1 MRHERGEKSPSNF
14 THSGGRASSAGLNP
28 KNLSARRSYLAITA
42 AHIKIMKGAKMAN
55 YDFVVAVGGAPGQGI
70 DTVGKSMSQI
80 CARHGL
86 HVFTYSAYQSLI
98 RGGHTFLTIR
108 ISSEPVAN
116 HGDKIDLV
124 IALDRNSLEKHL
136 PHVAPGGAIIY
147 NSDDVKQAPERED
160 IQLCPIS
167 YKELSDNTDRKKL
180 MLNICMFGVALNM
193 VGGDLAV
200 LEDII
205 TLTFLKRKGQAITD
219 ANLAVAR
226 AGYNHAAAH
235 FNPFEA
241 QFTKQEPLA
250 FVDGNSAMAMGG
262 AAAGVK
268 FYCAYPMSPSTGVL
282 KWMADNARD
291 LSIMVRQC
299 EDEISV
305 INMVIGAAHAGCRAM
320 CATSGGG
327 FALMTEAI
335 GSAGMMEIPIVV
347 INVQRG
353 GPSTGLPTKT
363 EQGDLWQLLGASQG
377 DFPKIIVSP
386 TSIMDGFD
394 TIPELFNL
402 VDKFQCP
409 GMVLSDLTLSMGFT
423 TFAPE
428 SVNWQPKIDRG
439 ELITG
444 AAQTNGDYLRYQITD
459 SGISPRAIPGTPGHV
474 HVVATDDHDED
485 GGLISDEFTN
495 PHKRRD
501 IMDKRQRKMEGIAA
515 QLPPPTLEGPEDAE
529 ITLIGWGSTH
539 SVIGEAAQQLTEA
552 GMPTNHIHFKWLY
565 PIDEDAVNA
574 VLDKAAHAVVVE
586 CNYTGQFARFLRGET
601 GFKAAGHIR
610 KYDGEPFMPHHI
622 VEGAR
627 ELFGGKAGVYVPYQ
641 EIVV

>member
-1 MRHERGEKSPSNF
+1 M
-14 THSGGRASSAGLNP
+14 
-28 KNLSARRSYLAITA
+28 
-42 AHIKIMKGAKMAN
+42 AK
-55 YDFVVAVGGAPGQGI
+55 YDFVIAVGGAPGQGI

-80 CARHGL
+80 FARHGL
-86 HVFTYSAYQSLI
+86 HVYTYSAYQSLI
-98 RGGHTFLTIR
+98 RGGHTFLTVR

-116 HGDKIDLV
+116 HGDEIDLI

-136 PHVAPGGAIIY
+136 PHVRPGGALIY
-147 NSDDVKQAPERED
+147 NSDDVRKQAPERDD

-167 YKELSDNTDRKKL
+167 YKELTGDPDRKKR
-180 MLNICMFGVALNM
+180 MLNICTFSVALNL
-193 VGGDLAV
+193 VGGDLKV

-205 TLTFLKRKGQAITD
+205 TLTFLKRKGQEVVD
-219 ANLAVAR
+219 ANIAAAR
-226 AGYNHAAAH
+226 AGYNYASEH
-235 FNPFEA
+235 FTPFD
-241 QFTKQEPLA
+241 TKAEKREPALA
-250 FVDGNSAMAMGG
+250 FTEGNGAMAMGG

-282 KWMADNARD
+282 HWMAAHARD
-291 LSIMVRQC
+291 LNIMVRQC

-305 INMVIGAAHAGCRAM
+305 VNMVIGAAHAGCRAM

-327 FALMTEAI
+327 FALMSEAI

-377 DFPKIIVSP
+377 DFPKIIVAP
-386 TSIMDGFD
+386 TSIMDGFH

-423 TFAPE
+423 TFEPD
-428 SVNWQPKIDRG
+428 SINWQPEIDRG
-439 ELITG
+439 ELITELG
-444 AAQTNGDYLRYQITD
+444 EMDGEYLRYQITG
-459 SGISPRAIPGTPGHV
+459 SGISPRALPGTPGHV

-501 IMDKRQRKMEGIAA
+501 IMEKRQRKMDGIVEL
-515 QLPPPTLEGPEDAE
+515 LPPPTLEGSEDAE
-529 ITLIGWGSTH
+529 VTLIGWGSTH
-539 SVIGEAAQQLTEA
+539 GVISEAAQTLTED
-552 GMPTNHIHFKWLY
+552 GITTNHIQFKWLY
-565 PIDEDAVNA
+565 PMDEDTVNE
-574 VLDKAAHAVVVE
+574 VLAKVGHAIIVE

-601 GFKAAGHIR
+601 GFKADGHIR

-622 VEGAR
+622 VDGAR
-627 ELFGGKAGVYVPYQ
+627 ELLIGKTELYVPYQ

>member
-1 MRHERGEKSPSNF
+1 M
-14 THSGGRASSAGLNP
+14 
-28 KNLSARRSYLAITA
+28 
-42 AHIKIMKGAKMAN
+42 AK
-55 YDFVVAVGGAPGQGI
+55 YDFVIAVGGAPGQGI

-86 HVFTYSAYQSLI
+86 HVYTYSAYQSLI
-98 RGGHTFLTIR
+98 RGGHTFLTVR

-116 HGDKIDLV
+116 HGDKIDMI
-124 IALDRNSLEKHL
+124 IALDRNSLEVHL

-147 NSDDVKQAPERED
+147 NTDDVKTAPERDD

-167 YKELSDNTDRKKL
+167 YSELSNATDRRKL
-180 MLNICMFGVALNM
+180 MLNICMFGVALKM

-205 TLTFLKRKGQAITD
+205 NLTFGRKGQALVD
-219 ANLAVAR
+219 ANIAVAN
-226 AGYNHAAAH
+226 AGYNHAAEH
-235 FNPFEA
+235 FTPFEA
-241 QFTKQEPLA
+241 QFEKQEPALA

-268 FYCAYPMSPSTGVL
+268 FYAAYPMSPSTGVL
-282 KWMADNARD
+282 HWMAINARN
-291 LSIMVRQC
+291 LNIMVRQC

-305 INMVIGAAHAGCRAM
+305 VNMIIGAAHAGCRAM

-327 FALMTEAI
+327 FALMSEAI

-363 EQGDLWQLLGASQG
+363 EQGDLWQILGASQG
-377 DFPKIIVSP
+377 DFPKIVVAP

-394 TIPELFNL
+394 TIPEIFNL

-423 TFAPE
+423 TFEPD
-428 SVNWQPKIDRG
+428 SVDWQPEIDRG
-439 ELITG
+439 DLISSP
-444 AAQTNGDYLRYQITD
+444 AQPDGEYLRYEITD

-485 GGLISDEFTN
+485 GTLISDEFTN

-501 IMDKRQRKMEGIAA
+501 IMEKRQRKMDGILEL
-515 QLPPPTLEGPEDAE
+515 LPPPTLEGPEDAE
-529 ITLIGWGSTH
+529 VTLVGWGSTL
-539 SVIGEAAQQLTEA
+539 SVIAEAAQLLTEA
-552 GMPTNHIHFKWLY
+552 GVVTNHIHFKWLY
-565 PIDEDAVNA
+565 PIDEDAVNE
-574 VLDKAAHAVVVE
+574 VLAKSAHSVIVE
-586 CNYTGQFARFLRGET
+586 CNYSGQFARFLRGET
-601 GFKAAGHIR
+601 GFKADGQIR

-622 VEGAR
+622 ADGVR
-627 ELFGGKAGVYVPYQ
+627 ELLSSKTDLYIPYQ

>member
-1 MRHERGEKSPSNF
+1 M
-14 THSGGRASSAGLNP
+14 
-28 KNLSARRSYLAITA
+28 
-42 AHIKIMKGAKMAN
+42 AK
-55 YDFVVAVGGAPGQGI
+55 YDFVIAVGGAPGQGI

-86 HVFTYSAYQSLI
+86 HVYTYSAYQSLI
-98 RGGHTFLTIR
+98 RGGHTFLTVR

-116 HGDKIDLV
+116 HGDKIDMI
-124 IALDRNSLEKHL
+124 IALDRNSLETHL

-147 NSDDVKQAPERED
+147 NSDDVKAAPERDD

-167 YKELSDNTDRKKL
+167 YRELSNNTDRKKL
-180 MLNICMFGVALNM
+180 MLNICMFGVALKM
-193 VGGDLAV
+193 VGGDLSV
-200 LEDII
+200 LEDILE
-205 TLTFLKRKGQAITD
+205 LTFLKRKGQAVVD
-219 ANLAVAR
+219 ANVTVAR
-226 AGYNHAAAH
+226 AGYDYAAEH
-235 FNPFEA
+235 FTAFES
-241 QFTKQEPLA
+241 QFIKQEPLA

-268 FYCAYPMSPSTGVL
+268 FYAAYPMSPSTGVL
-282 KWMADNARD
+282 HWMAQNARN
-291 LSIMVRQC
+291 LNIMVRQC

-305 INMVIGAAHAGCRAM
+305 VNMVIGAAHAGCRAM

-327 FALMTEAI
+327 FALMSEAI

-363 EQGDLWQLLGASQG
+363 EQGDLWQILGASQG
-377 DFPKIIVSP
+377 DFPKIVVAP

-394 TIPELFNL
+394 TIPEVFNL
-402 VDKFQCP
+402 ADKFQCP

-428 SVNWQPKIDRG
+428 SVNWQPEIDRG
-439 ELITG
+439 SLISG
-444 AAQTNGDYLRYQITD
+444 DIQSNGEYLRYEITD

-485 GGLISDEFTN
+485 GTLISDEFTN

-501 IMDKRQRKMEGIAA
+501 IMEKRQRKMDGIMEL
-515 QLPPPTLEGPEDAE
+515 LPPPTLEGPEDAQ
-529 ITLIGWGSTH
+529 ITLVGWGSTH

-552 GMPTNHIHFKWLY
+552 GISTNHIHFKWLY
-565 PIDEDAVNA
+565 PMDENAVNE
-574 VLDKAAHAVVVE
+574 VLSKSAHSIVVE

-601 GFKAAGHIR
+601 GFTADGHIR

-622 VEGAR
+622 ADGAR
-627 ELFGGKAGVYVPYQ
+627 ELLTSKTDLYVPYQ

>member
-1 MRHERGEKSPSNF
+1 M
-14 THSGGRASSAGLNP
+14 
-28 KNLSARRSYLAITA
+28 
-42 AHIKIMKGAKMAN
+42 AK
-55 YDFVVAVGGAPGQGI
+55 YDFVIAVGGAPGQGI

-98 RGGHTFLTIR
+98 RGGHTFLTVR

-116 HGDKIDLV
+116 HGDEIDLI
-124 IALDRNSLEKHL
+124 IALDANSLEKHL
-136 PHVAPGGAIIY
+136 ENVRPGGAIIY
-147 NSDDVKQAPERED
+147 NSDDIKKEKPERDD

-167 YKELSDNTDRKKL
+167 YKELSGGTDRKKM
-180 MLNICMFGVALNM
+180 MLNICTFGVALNM
-193 VGGDLAV
+193 VGGDLSV

-226 AGYNHAAAH
+226 AGYNYASEN
-235 FNPFEA
+235 FTPFES
-241 QFTKQEPLA
+241 QFVKQEPLA
-250 FVDGNSAMAMGG
+250 FVEGNAAMAMGG

-282 KWMADNARD
+282 HWMAQNARD
-291 LSIMVRQC
+291 LNIMVRQC

-305 INMVIGAAHAGCRAM
+305 VNMVIGAAHAGCRAM

-327 FALMTEAI
+327 FALMSEAI
-335 GSAGMMEIPIVV
+335 GSAAMMEIPIVV

-377 DFPKIIVSP
+377 DFPKIIVAP
-386 TSIMDGFD
+386 INIMDGFD

-423 TFAPE
+423 TFAPD
-428 SVNWQPKIDRG
+428 SINWQPEIDRG

-444 AAQTNGDYLRYQITD
+444 LREMDGEYLRYEITD
-459 SGISPRAIPGTPGHV
+459 SGISPRAIPGTPGHM

-485 GGLISDEFTN
+485 GSLISDEYTN

-501 IMDKRQRKMEGIAA
+501 IMEKRQRKMDGIVEL
-515 QLPPPTLEGPEDAE
+515 LPPPTLEGPEDAE
-529 ITLIGWGSTH
+529 VTLIGWGSTH
-539 SVIGEAAQQLTEA
+539 SVISEATQKLTED
-552 GMPTNHIHFKWLY
+552 GITTNHIHFKWLY
-565 PIDEDAVNA
+565 PMDEDAINE
-574 VLDKAAHAVVVE
+574 VLAKSGHAVVVE

-601 GFKAAGHIR
+601 GFKADGHIR

-622 VEGAR
+622 VDGVR
-627 ELFGGKAGVYVPYQ
+627 ELLIGKTDLYVPYQ

>member
-1 MRHERGEKSPSNF
+1 M
-14 THSGGRASSAGLNP
+14 
-28 KNLSARRSYLAITA
+28 
-42 AHIKIMKGAKMAN
+42 AK

-70 DTVGKSMSQI
+70 ETLGKSLGQI
-80 CARHGL
+80 CARYGL
-86 HVFTYSAYQSLI
+86 HVFAYSAYQSLI

-108 ISSEPVAN
+108 ISSEPVTN
-116 HGDKIDLV
+116 HGDEIDLI
-124 IALDRNSLEKHL
+124 IALDKNSIEKHL
-136 PHVAPGGAIIY
+136 PNVRPGGAFIY
-147 NSDDVKQAPERED
+147 NSDDVKQAPERDD
-160 IQLCPIS
+160 IQLCPIP
-167 YKELSDNTDRKKL
+167 YKKFSSGIEERKTQRACLNTCLLSA
-180 MLNICMFGVALNM
+180 ALRL
-193 VGGDLAV
+193 VGADLQV

-205 TLTFLKRKGQAITD
+205 IGALLKRKGQEVVD
-219 ANLAVAR
+219 ANIMV
-226 AGYNHAAAH
+226 GNVSYEHATENFTQFDAK
-235 FNPFEA
+235 FE
-241 QFTKQEPLA
+241 KQEPALA
-250 FVDGNSAMAMGG
+250 FVEGNAAMAMGG

-282 KWMADNARD
+282 HWMAANARN
-291 LSIMVRQC
+291 LNIMVRQC

-305 INMVIGAAHAGCRAM
+305 INMVIGAAHAGCRSM

-327 FALMTEAI
+327 FALMSEAI
-335 GSAGMMEIPIVV
+335 GSAAMMEIPIVV

-377 DFPKIIVSP
+377 DFPKIIVAP

-409 GMVLSDLTLSMGFT
+409 GMVLSDLTLSMGYT
-423 TFAPE
+423 TFDPD
-428 SVNWQPKIDRG
+428 SINWQPEIDRG
-439 ELITG
+439 EMITELR
-444 AAQTNGDYLRYQITD
+444 QTDGEYLRYQITD
-459 SGISPRAIPGTPGHV
+459 SGISPRAIPGVPGHV

-501 IMDKRQRKMEGIAA
+501 IMEKRQRKMDGIVEL
-515 QLPPPTLEGPEDAE
+515 LPPPTLEGPGNAE
-529 ITLIGWGSTH
+529 VTLIGWGSTH
-539 SVIGEAAQQLTEA
+539 GVISEAAQSLTED
-552 GMPTNHIHFKWLY
+552 GISTNHIHFKWLY
-565 PIDEDAVNA
+565 PIDEDVVNEVMA
-574 VLDKAAHAVVVE
+574 KSGRTIIVE

-601 GFKAAGHIR
+601 GFKADGHIR

-622 VEGAR
+622 VDGAR
-627 ELFGGKAGVYVPYQ
+627 ELLIGKTELYVPYQ

>member
-1 MRHERGEKSPSNF
+1 M
-14 THSGGRASSAGLNP
+14 
-28 KNLSARRSYLAITA
+28 
-42 AHIKIMKGAKMAN
+42 AK

-70 DTVGKSMSQI
+70 ETLGKSLGQI
-80 CARHGL
+80 CARYGL
-86 HVFTYSAYQSLI
+86 YVYTYSAYQSLI

-116 HGDKIDLV
+116 HGDEIDLI
-124 IALDRNSLEKHL
+124 IALDRNSIEKHL
-136 PHVAPGGAIIY
+136 PHVRPGGAFIY
-147 NSDDVKQAPERED
+147 SEDDVKQAPERDD
-160 IQLCPIS
+160 IQLCPIP
-167 YKELSDNTDRKKL
+167 YKKFSSGIENRKLQRTCLNTCLLS
-180 MLNICMFGVALNM
+180 VALNL
-193 VGGDLAV
+193 VGADLKV
-200 LEDII
+200 LEEII
-205 TLTFLKRKGQAITD
+205 IGALLKRKGQEVVD
-219 ANLAVAR
+219 ANIGVAN
-226 AGYNHAAAH
+226 AGFDHATE
-235 FNPFEA
+235 N
-241 QFTKQEPLA
+241 FTKFDTAFKKQEPALA

-268 FYCAYPMSPSTGVL
+268 FYAAYPMSPSTGVL
-282 KWMADNARD
+282 HWMAANARN
-291 LSIMVRQC
+291 LNIMVRQC

-327 FALMTEAI
+327 FALMSEAV
-335 GSAGMMEIPIVV
+335 GSAAMMEIPIVV

-377 DFPKIIVSP
+377 DFPKIIVAP
-386 TSIMDGFD
+386 TSIMDGYD
-394 TIPELFNL
+394 TIPEIFNL
-402 VDKFQCP
+402 VDKYQCP

-423 TFAPE
+423 TFDPDTI
-428 SVNWQPKIDRG
+428 NWQPEIDRG
-439 ELITG
+439 EMITELG
-444 AAQTNGDYLRYQITD
+444 PMETEYLRYQITD
-459 SGISPRAIPGTPGHV
+459 SGISPRAIPGVPGHV

-501 IMDKRQRKMEGIAA
+501 IMEKRQRKMEGIVKH
-515 QLPPPTLEGPEDAE
+515 LPPPTLEGPDDAD

-539 SVIGEAAQQLTEA
+539 GVISEAAQMLNDD
-552 GMPTNHIHFKWLY
+552 GIVTNHIHFKWLY
-565 PIDEDAVNA
+565 PIDEDVVNE
-574 VLDKAAHAVVVE
+574 VLANSGRSIIVE

-601 GFKAAGHIR
+601 GFKADGHIR

-622 VEGAR
+622 VDGTR
-627 ELFGGKAGVYVPYQ
+627 ELLIGKTELYVPYQ

>member
-1 MRHERGEKSPSNF
+1 M
-14 THSGGRASSAGLNP
+14 
-28 KNLSARRSYLAITA
+28 
-42 AHIKIMKGAKMAN
+42 AK

-70 DTVGKSMSQI
+70 ETLGKSLGQI
-80 CARHGL
+80 CARYGL
-86 HVFTYSAYQSLI
+86 YVYTYSAYQSLI

-116 HGDKIDLV
+116 HGDEIDLI
-124 IALDRNSLEKHL
+124 IALDRNSIEKHL
-136 PHVAPGGAIIY
+136 PHVRPGGAFIY
-147 NSDDVKQAPERED
+147 SEDDVKQAPERDD
-160 IQLCPIS
+160 IQLCPIP
-167 YKELSDNTDRKKL
+167 YKKFSSGIENRKLQRTCLNTCLLS
-180 MLNICMFGVALNM
+180 VALNL
-193 VGGDLAV
+193 VGADLKV
-200 LEDII
+200 LEEII
-205 TLTFLKRKGQAITD
+205 IGALLKRKGQEVVD
-219 ANLAVAR
+219 ANIGVAN
-226 AGYNHAAAH
+226 AGFDHATE
-235 FNPFEA
+235 N
-241 QFTKQEPLA
+241 FTKFDTAFKKQEPALA

-268 FYCAYPMSPSTGVL
+268 FYAAYPMSPSTGVL
-282 KWMADNARD
+282 HWMAANARN
-291 LSIMVRQC
+291 LNIMVRQC

-327 FALMTEAI
+327 FALMSEAV
-335 GSAGMMEIPIVV
+335 GSAAMMEIPIVV

-377 DFPKIIVSP
+377 DFPKIIVAP
-386 TSIMDGFD
+386 TSIMDGYD
-394 TIPELFNL
+394 TIPEIFNL
-402 VDKFQCP
+402 VDKYQCP

-423 TFAPE
+423 TFDPDTI
-428 SVNWQPKIDRG
+428 NWQPEIDRG
-439 ELITG
+439 EMITELG
-444 AAQTNGDYLRYQITD
+444 PMETEYLRYQITD
-459 SGISPRAIPGTPGHV
+459 SGISPRAIPGVPGHV

-501 IMDKRQRKMEGIAA
+501 IMEKRQRKMEGIVKH
-515 QLPPPTLEGPEDAE
+515 LPPPTLEGPDDAD

-539 SVIGEAAQQLTEA
+539 GVISEAAQMLNDD
-552 GMPTNHIHFKWLY
+552 GIVTNHIHFKWLY
-565 PIDEDAVNA
+565 PIDEDVVNE
-574 VLDKAAHAVVVE
+574 VLANSGRSIIVE

-601 GFKAAGHIR
+601 GFKADGHIR

-622 VEGAR
+622 ADGTR
-627 ELFGGKAGVYVPYQ
+627 ELLIGKTELYVPYQ

>member
-1 MRHERGEKSPSNF
+1 M
-14 THSGGRASSAGLNP
+14 
-28 KNLSARRSYLAITA
+28 
-42 AHIKIMKGAKMAN
+42 AK
-55 YDFVVAVGGAPGQGI
+55 YDFVIAVGGAPGQGI

-86 HVFTYSAYQSLI
+86 HVYTYSAYQSLI
-98 RGGHTFLTIR
+98 RGGHTFLTVR

-116 HGDKIDLV
+116 HGDKIDMI
-124 IALDRNSLEKHL
+124 IALDRNSLETHV

-147 NSDDVKQAPERED
+147 NSDDVKAAPERDD
-160 IQLCPIS
+160 IQFCPIS
-167 YKELSDNTDRKKL
+167 YRELSNNTDRKKL
-180 MLNICMFGVALNM
+180 MLNIGMFGVALKM

-200 LEDII
+200 LEDILE
-205 TLTFLKRKGQAITD
+205 LTFLKRKGQAVVD
-219 ANLAVAR
+219 ANVAVAR
-226 AGYNHAAAH
+226 AGYDYAAEH
-235 FNPFEA
+235 FTAFEA
-241 QFTKQEPLA
+241 QFIKQQPLA

-268 FYCAYPMSPSTGVL
+268 FYAAYPMSPSTGVL
-282 KWMADNARD
+282 HWMAQNARN
-291 LSIMVRQC
+291 LNIMVRQC

-305 INMVIGAAHAGCRAM
+305 VNMIIGAAHAGTRAM

-327 FALMTEAI
+327 FALMSEAI

-363 EQGDLWQLLGASQG
+363 EQGDLWQILGASQG
-377 DFPKIIVSP
+377 DFPKIVAAP

-394 TIPELFNL
+394 TIPEIFNL
-402 VDKFQCP
+402 ADKFQCP

-423 TFAPE
+423 TFDPE
-428 SVNWQPKIDRG
+428 SVNWQPEIDRG
-439 ELITG
+439 SLISG
-444 AAQTNGDYLRYQITD
+444 PVQPDGEYLRYEITD

-485 GGLISDEFTN
+485 GTLISDEFTN

-501 IMDKRQRKMEGIAA
+501 IMEKRQRKMDGILEL
-515 QLPPPTLEGPEDAE
+515 LPPPTLEGPEDAQV
-529 ITLIGWGSTH
+529 TLIGWGSTH
-539 SVIGEAAQQLTEA
+539 SVIGEAAAQLTEA
-552 GMPTNHIHFKWLY
+552 GIPTNHIHFKWLY
-565 PIDEDAVNA
+565 PMDEDAINE
-574 VLDKAAHAVVVE
+574 VLAKSAHSIVVE

-601 GFKAAGHIR
+601 GFTADGHIR

-622 VEGAR
+622 ADGAR
-627 ELFGGKAGVYVPYQ
+627 ELLTSKTDLYVPYQ

>member
-1 MRHERGEKSPSNF
+1 M
-14 THSGGRASSAGLNP
+14 
-28 KNLSARRSYLAITA
+28 
-42 AHIKIMKGAKMAN
+42 AK
-55 YDFVVAVGGAPGQGI
+55 YDFVIAVGGAPGQGI
-70 DTVGKSMSQI
+70 ETLGKSLGQI
-80 CARHGL
+80 CARYGL

-116 HGDKIDLV
+116 HGDEIDLI
-124 IALDRNSLEKHL
+124 IALDKNSLEKHI
-136 PHVAPGGAIIY
+136 PHVRPGGTLIY
-147 NSDDVKQAPERED
+147 NSDDVRKQAPERDD
-160 IQLCPIS
+160 IQLCPVP
-167 YKELSDNTDRKKL
+167 YKEFSSGIENRKIQKACLNTC
-180 MLNICMFGVALNM
+180 MLGAALNL
-193 VGGDLAV
+193 VGADLKTF
-200 LEDII
+200 EEII
-205 TLTFLKRKGQAITD
+205 IGALLKRKGQEVVD
-219 ANLAVAR
+219 ANIDVATK
-226 AGYNHAAAH
+226 GYEHAEN
-235 FNPFEA
+235 FTPFDT
-241 QFTKQEPLA
+241 QFVKQEPALA
-250 FVDGNSAMAMGG
+250 FGEGNGIMAMGG

-268 FYCAYPMSPSTGVL
+268 FYSAYPMSPSTGVL
-282 KWMADNARD
+282 RWMALNART
-291 LSIMVRQC
+291 LGIMVRQC

-327 FALMTEAI
+327 FALMSEAI
-335 GSAGMMEIPIVV
+335 GSAAMMEIPIVV

-377 DFPKIIVSP
+377 DFPKIIVAP

-409 GMVLSDLTLSMGFT
+409 GMVLSDLTLGMGYT
-423 TFAPE
+423 TFDPD
-428 SVNWQPKIDRG
+428 SINWQPKIDRG
-439 ELITG
+439 ELITELG
-444 AAQTNGDYLRYQITD
+444 ETDGEYLRFQITD
-459 SGISPRAIPGTPGHV
+459 SGISPRALPGTPGHI

-501 IMDKRQRKMEGIAA
+501 IMEKRQRKMDGIVKL
-515 QLPPPTLEGPEDAE
+515 LPPPTLEGPEDAE
-529 ITLIGWGSTH
+529 VTLIGWGSTH
-539 SVIGEAAQQLTEA
+539 GVISEAAQTLTEE
-552 GMPTNHIHFKWLY
+552 GIVTNHIQFKWLY
-565 PIDEDAVNA
+565 PMDEDAINE
-574 VLDKAAHAVVVE
+574 VLAKSAHAIIVE

-601 GFKAAGHIR
+601 GFKADGHIR

-622 VEGAR
+622 VDGVR
-627 ELFGGKAGVYVPYQ
+627 ELLIGKTELYVPYQ

>member
-1 MRHERGEKSPSNF
+1 M
-14 THSGGRASSAGLNP
+14 
-28 KNLSARRSYLAITA
+28 
-42 AHIKIMKGAKMAN
+42 AK
-55 YDFVVAVGGAPGQGI
+55 YDFVIAVGGAPGQGI
-70 DTVGKSMSQI
+70 DSVGQVLTRI

-98 RGGHTFLTIR
+98 RGGHTFLTAR

-116 HGDKIDLV
+116 HGDKLDLV
-124 IALDRNSLEKHL
+124 IALDRNSLETHL
-136 PHVAPGGAIIY
+136 PHVAPGGTLIY
-147 NSDDVKQAPERED
+147 NSDDVKAAPERDD
-160 IQLCPIS
+160 IQLAPLS
-167 YKELSDNTDRKKL
+167 YKELSNDTDRQKR
-180 MLNICMFGVALNM
+180 MLNVCMLGAAMKM
-193 VGGDLAV
+193 VGGDLKV
-200 LEDII
+200 FEDM
-205 TLTFLKRKGQAITD
+205 LTVQFLKRKGQEVVD
-219 ANLAVAR
+219 ANIGVAR
-226 AGYNHAAAH
+226 AGYEHAAEN
-235 FNPFEA
+235 FTPFDT
-241 QFTKQEPLA
+241 QFEKQEPALA
-250 FVDGNSAMAMGG
+250 VVDGNSAMAMGG

-268 FYCAYPMSPSTGVL
+268 FYAAYPMSPSTGVL
-282 KWMADNARD
+282 HWMAANARD
-291 LSIMVRQC
+291 LGILVRQC

-305 INMVIGAAHAGCRAM
+305 VNMVIGAAHVGSRAM

-327 FALMTEAI
+327 FALMSEAI

-394 TIPELFNL
+394 TIPEIFNL

-423 TFAPE
+423 TFDPDTI
-428 SVNWQPKIDRG
+428 NWQPEIDRG
-439 ELITG
+439 EVISG
-444 AAQTNGDYLRYQITD
+444 SAQPDDEYLRYAITD
-459 SGISPRAIPGTPGHV
+459 SGISPRAIPGTPGHM

-501 IMDKRQRKMEGIAA
+501 IMEKRQRKMEGIVEL
-515 QLPPPTLEGPEDAE
+515 LPPPTFEGPEDAE
-529 ITLIGWGSTH
+529 VTLIGWGSTH
-539 SVIGEAAQQLTEA
+539 DVIGEAAQMLTEA
-552 GMPTNHIHFKWLY
+552 GIATNHIHFKWLY
-565 PIDEDAVNA
+565 PMDEDAINA
-574 VLDKAAHAVVVE
+574 VLAKSAYSIIVE
-586 CNYTGQFARFLRGET
+586 CNYTGQFARFLRSET
-601 GFKAAGHIR
+601 GFKADSHIR

-622 VEGAR
+622 VDGAR
-627 ELFGGKAGVYVPYQ
+627 ELLNSKTELYVPYQ

>member
-1 MRHERGEKSPSNF
+1 M
-14 THSGGRASSAGLNP
+14 
-28 KNLSARRSYLAITA
+28 
-42 AHIKIMKGAKMAN
+42 AK
-55 YDFVVAVGGAPGQGI
+55 YDFVIAVGGAPGQGI

-98 RGGHTFLTIR
+98 RGGHTFLTVR

-116 HGDKIDLV
+116 HGDRIDLM

-147 NSDDVKQAPERED
+147 NSDDVKAEPERDD

-167 YKELSDNTDRKKL
+167 YKELSNNTDRKKL
-180 MLNICMFGVALNM
+180 MLNICTFGVALNM
-193 VGGDLAV
+193 VGGDLQI

-205 TLTFLKRKGQAITD
+205 TRTFLRKGQAMVD
-219 ANLAVAR
+219 ANISVAR
-226 AGYNHAAAH
+226 AGYNYAAEN
-235 FNPFEA
+235 FTTFEQ
-241 QFTKQEPLA
+241 QFEKQEPALA

-282 KWMADNARD
+282 HWMANHARD

-305 INMVIGAAHAGCRAM
+305 VNMVIGAAHAGCRAM

-335 GSAGMMEIPIVV
+335 GSAGMMEIPMVV

-363 EQGDLWQLLGASQG
+363 EQGDLWQILGASQG
-377 DFPKIIVSP
+377 DFPKIIVAP
-386 TSIMDGFD
+386 TGIMDGFD

-423 TFAPE
+423 TFDPN
-428 SVNWQPKIDRG
+428 SINWQPEINRG
-439 ELITG
+439 ELITDPG
-444 AAQTNGDYLRYQITD
+444 QTDGEYLRFLITD
-459 SGISPRAIPGTPGHV
+459 SGVSPRAIPGTPDHV
-474 HVVATDDHDED
+474 HVVATDDHDEA
-485 GGLISDEFTN
+485 GGLISDEFTD

-501 IMDKRQRKMEGIAA
+501 IMEKRQRKMDGIIEL
-515 QLPPPTLEGPEDAE
+515 LPPPTLEGAEDAE

-539 SVIGEAAQQLTEA
+539 SVISEAAALLTA
-552 GMPTNHIHFKWLY
+552 QGTPTNHIHFKWLY
-565 PIDEDAVNA
+565 PIDEDIVNA
-574 VLDKAAHAVVVE
+574 VLDKAAHAIIIE

-601 GFKAAGHIR
+601 GFKAAGQIR

-622 VEGAR
+622 VDGAKQI
-627 ELFGGKAGVYVPYQ
+627 LSGKTDLYVPYQ

>member
-1 MRHERGEKSPSNF
+1 M
-14 THSGGRASSAGLNP
+14 
-28 KNLSARRSYLAITA
+28 
-42 AHIKIMKGAKMAN
+42 AK
-55 YDFVVAVGGAPGQGI
+55 YDFVIAVGGAPGQGI

-98 RGGHTFLTIR
+98 RGGHTFLTVR

-116 HGDKIDLV
+116 HGDKIDMI
-124 IALDRNSLEKHL
+124 IALDRNSLETHL
-136 PHVAPGGAIIY
+136 PHIAPGGAIIY
-147 NSDDVKQAPERED
+147 NSDDVKAAPERDD

-167 YKELSDNTDRKKL
+167 YKELSNGTDRRKL
-180 MLNICMFGVALNM
+180 MLNICMFGVALKM
-193 VGGDLAV
+193 VGGDLKV

-205 TLTFLKRKGQAITD
+205 NLTFGRKGQALVD
-219 ANLAVAR
+219 ANIDVAR
-226 AGYNHAAAH
+226 AGYNHAAEH
-235 FNPFEA
+235 FTAFEA
-241 QFTKQEPLA
+241 QFEKQEPALA

-268 FYCAYPMSPSTGVL
+268 FYAAYPMSPSTGVL
-282 KWMADNARD
+282 HWMANNARD
-291 LSIMVRQC
+291 LNIMVRQC

-305 INMVIGAAHAGCRAM
+305 VNMVIGAAHAGARAM

-327 FALMTEAI
+327 FALMSEAI

-363 EQGDLWQLLGASQG
+363 EQGDLWQILGASQG
-377 DFPKIIVSP
+377 DFPKIIVAP

-394 TIPELFNL
+394 TIPEIFNL
-402 VDKFQCP
+402 ADKFQCP

-423 TFAPE
+423 TFDPDSINWHPE
-428 SVNWQPKIDRG
+428 IDRG
-439 ELITG
+439 ALISG
-444 AAQTNGDYLRYQITD
+444 PVQLDGEYLRYQITD

-485 GGLISDEFTN
+485 GTLISDEFTN

-501 IMDKRQRKMEGIAA
+501 IMEKRQRKMEGILEL
-515 QLPPPTLEGPEDAE
+515 LPPPTLEGPEDAQ
-529 ITLIGWGSTH
+529 ITLIGWGSTL
-539 SVIGEAAQQLTEA
+539 SVIGEAAEQLTEA
-552 GMPTNHIHFKWLY
+552 GIPTNHIHFKWLY
-565 PIDEDAVNA
+565 PMDEDAVNE
-574 VLDKAAHAVVVE
+574 VLAKSGHSIIVE

-601 GFKAAGHIR
+601 GFKADGQIR

-622 VEGAR
+622 VDGAR
-627 ELFGGKAGVYVPYQ
+627 ELLTSKTDLYVPYQ

>member
-1 MRHERGEKSPSNF
+1 M
-14 THSGGRASSAGLNP
+14 
-28 KNLSARRSYLAITA
+28 
-42 AHIKIMKGAKMAN
+42 AK
-55 YDFVVAVGGAPGQGI
+55 YDFVIAVGGAPGQGI

-86 HVFTYSAYQSLI
+86 HVYTYSAYQSLI
-98 RGGHTFLTIR
+98 RGGHTFLTVR

-116 HGDKIDLV
+116 HGDKIDMI
-124 IALDRNSLEKHL
+124 IALDRNSLETHL

-147 NSDDVKQAPERED
+147 NSDDVKAAPERDD

-167 YKELSDNTDRKKL
+167 YRELSNNTDRKKL
-180 MLNICMFGVALNM
+180 MLNICIFGVALKM

-200 LEDII
+200 LEDILE
-205 TLTFLKRKGQAITD
+205 LTFLKRKGQAVVD
-219 ANLAVAR
+219 ANVAVAR
-226 AGYNHAAAH
+226 AGYDYAAEH
-235 FNPFEA
+235 FTAFEA
-241 QFTKQEPLA
+241 QFIKQKPLA

-268 FYCAYPMSPSTGVL
+268 FYAAYPMSPSTGVL
-282 KWMADNARD
+282 HWMAQNARN
-291 LSIMVRQC
+291 LNIMVRQC

-305 INMVIGAAHAGCRAM
+305 VNMIIGAAHAGTRAM

-327 FALMTEAI
+327 FALMSEAI

-363 EQGDLWQLLGASQG
+363 EQGDLWQILGASQG
-377 DFPKIIVSP
+377 DFPKIVAAP

-394 TIPELFNL
+394 TIPEIFNL
-402 VDKFQCP
+402 ADKFQCP

-423 TFAPE
+423 TFDPE
-428 SVNWQPKIDRG
+428 SVNWQPEIDRG
-439 ELITG
+439 SLISG
-444 AAQTNGDYLRYQITD
+444 PVQPDGEYLRYEITD

-485 GGLISDEFTN
+485 GTLISDEFTN

-501 IMDKRQRKMEGIAA
+501 IMEKRQRKMDGILEL
-515 QLPPPTLEGPEDAE
+515 LPPPTLEGPEDAQV
-529 ITLIGWGSTH
+529 TLIGWGSTH
-539 SVIGEAAQQLTEA
+539 SVIAEAAEQLTEA
-552 GMPTNHIHFKWLY
+552 GIPTNHIHFKWLY
-565 PIDEDAVNA
+565 PMDEDAINE
-574 VLDKAAHAVVVE
+574 VLAKSAHSIVVE

-601 GFKAAGHIR
+601 GFTADGHIR

-622 VEGAR
+622 ADGAR
-627 ELFGGKAGVYVPYQ
+627 ELLTSKTDLYVPYQ

>member
-1 MRHERGEKSPSNF
+1 M
-14 THSGGRASSAGLNP
+14 
-28 KNLSARRSYLAITA
+28 
-42 AHIKIMKGAKMAN
+42 AK
-55 YDFVVAVGGAPGQGI
+55 YDFVIAVGGAPGQGI

-98 RGGHTFLTIR
+98 RGGHTFLTVR

-116 HGDKIDLV
+116 HGDKIDMI
-124 IALDRNSLEKHL
+124 IALDRNTLETHL
-136 PHVAPGGAIIY
+136 SNVTPGGALIY
-147 NSDDVKQAPERED
+147 NSDDVKAAPERDD

-167 YKELSDNTDRKKL
+167 YKELSNGADRPKL
-180 MLNICMFGVALNM
+180 MLNICMFGVALKM
-193 VGGDLAV
+193 VGGDLQV

-205 TLTFLKRKGQAITD
+205 NLTFGRKGQALVD
-219 ANLAVAR
+219 ANIGVAR
-226 AGYNHAAAH
+226 AGYDYASAH
-235 FNPFEA
+235 FTPFET
-241 QFTKQEPLA
+241 QFEKQEPTLA

-268 FYCAYPMSPSTGVL
+268 FYSAYPMSPSTGVL
-282 KWMADNARD
+282 HWMAANARD
-291 LSIMVRQC
+291 LNIMVRQC

-305 INMVIGAAHAGCRAM
+305 VNMVIGAAHAGCRAM

-327 FALMTEAI
+327 FALMSEAI

-377 DFPKIIVSP
+377 DFPKIIVAP
-386 TSIMDGFD
+386 ISIMDGFD
-394 TIPELFNL
+394 TIPEIFNL

-423 TFAPE
+423 TFEPD
-428 SVNWQPKIDRG
+428 SINWQPEIDRG
-439 ELITG
+439 ELITVPEALEG
-444 AAQTNGDYLRYQITD
+444 EYLRFQITD
-459 SGISPRAIPGTPGHV
+459 SGISPRAIPGTPGHM

-501 IMDKRQRKMEGIAA
+501 IMEKRQRKMEGIAEL
-515 QLPPPTLEGPEDAE
+515 LPPPTIEGPEDAE

-539 SVIGEAAQQLTEA
+539 SVIGEAAQLLTEA
-552 GMPTNHIHFKWLY
+552 GTATNHIHFRWLY

-574 VLDKAAHAVVVE
+574 VLDRSARSIIVE

-601 GFKAAGHIR
+601 GFKADGHIR

-622 VEGAR
+622 VDGAR
-627 ELFGGKAGVYVPYQ
+627 ELLADKTDLYVPYQ